1 MIRLFHRLLPK
12 GIVRRYRRGRAW
24 MAQAMNGFPQKK
36 LVIVGV
42 TGTDGKTTVVNLV
55 GHIVRTTGKK
65 VGWISTLG
73 AQIGDTFIETGA
85 HTTTVDPF
93 TFYVLLKRMVKEH
106 CELVVVELTSHALD
120 QERVGKLPL
129 ATGIVTNITHEHLDY
144 HQSLTAYMSAK
155 AKLFALIARGKRAH
169 KGNGAVVLNCEDATF
184 SSLSHLAR
192 AFHGLKV
199 FTYGLGSGDVHGER
213 IEETL
218 EYLTFTLVTAYGHHT
233 LRTRLIG
240 DYNLR
245 NILSAAALAHV
256 CEVPWEKIHEGIET
270 FQPLSGRLER
280 IEQGQPFSVF
290 VDFAH
295 TPNALREVLTLL
307 KRHAKA
313 KITVVFGVAGE
324 RDKSKRPLMGEV
336 VAQFADR
343 AYLTEEDPRSESVE
357 AISQMIA
364 QGMATKGWKQNE
376 RYWLIPDRRIAI
388 QTAFER
394 ATSDDIVLLAGKGH
408 ERMMAMDKGIDKPWD
423 DREVAREELE
433 KLGWRPV

>member
-1 MIRLFHRLLPK
+1 MLRLFHRMLPK
-12 GIVRRYRRGRAW
+12 RFIRWYRSGRAW

-55 GHIVRTTGKK
+55 GHIVRTTGKE

-93 TFYVLLKRMVKEH
+93 MFYSLLRRMVQEH

-129 ATGIVTNITHEHLDY
+129 ATGIITNITHEHLDY
-144 HQSLTAYMSAK
+144 HQNLMAYLHAK
-155 AKLFALIARGKRAH
+155 AKLFSMIARGKRAH
-169 KGNGAVVLNCEDATF
+169 KGSGMVVLNGEDATF
-184 SSLSHLAR
+184 PQLSHLAR
-192 AFHGLKV
+192 AYHGLKV
-199 FTYGLGSGDVHGER
+199 FTFGLGSGDVHGER

-218 EYLTFTLVTAYGHHT
+218 EYLTFTLVTAYGYHT
-233 LRTRLIG
+233 MRTRLIG
-240 DYNLR
+240 DYNLK
-245 NILSAAALAHV
+245 NILGAAALAHICGV
-256 CEVPWEKIHEGIET
+256 TWEKIHEGIET

-280 IEQGQPFSVF
+280 IDQGQPFNVF

-307 KRHAKA
+307 RRHAKA
-313 KITVVFGVAGE
+313 KVIVVCGAAGE
-324 RDKSKRPLMGEV
+324 RDASKRPVMGEV
-336 VAQFADR
+336 VATLADY

-357 AISQMIA
+357 AIAQMIA
-364 QGMATKGWKQNE
+364 QGMAKKDWKQNE
-376 RYWLIPDRRIAI
+376 RYWIIPDRRAAI
-388 QTAFER
+388 QAALSR
-394 ATSDDIVLLAGKGH
+394 AHTGDIVLLAGKGH
-408 ERMMAMDKGIDKPWD
+408 ERMMAMDHGVDAPWD
-423 DREVAREELE
+423 DREAAREELE
-433 KLGWRPV
+433 KLGWRPL